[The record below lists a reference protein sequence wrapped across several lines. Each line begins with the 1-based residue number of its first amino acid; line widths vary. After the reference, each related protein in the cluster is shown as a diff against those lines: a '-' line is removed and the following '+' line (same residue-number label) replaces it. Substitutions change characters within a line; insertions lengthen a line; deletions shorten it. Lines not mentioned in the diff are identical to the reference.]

1 MNLKEAIYGRRSV
14 REFTA
19 TPVDEKTIR
28 KLIDAAIQAPS
39 AVNEQPWSFT
49 VVRDK
54 VLLSRI
60 SNEAKA
66 FMLQAPPIGLASH
79 HFEDLISDPSFDIFY
94 KAPVLIVIASIT
106 NDHWA
111 VENCALAAENL
122 MLAACAEGLGT
133 CWIGFAQGWLDTPEG
148 KTALRL
154 PIKYKSVA
162 PIILGHPKA
171 QPPPIPRKEPEI
183 RIIG

>member
-1 MNLKEAIYGRRSV
+1 
-14 REFTA
+14 
-19 TPVDEKTIR
+19 
-28 KLIDAAIQAPS
+28 
-39 AVNEQPWSFT
+39 
-49 VVRDK
+49 
-54 VLLSRI
+54 
-60 SNEAKA
+60 
-66 FMLQAPPIGLASH
+66 MLQAPPSGLASH
-79 HFEDLISDPSFDIFY
+79 HFEELISDPSFDIFY
-94 KAPVLIVIASIT
+94 KAPVLIVIASVT

-154 PIKYKSVA
+154 PIEYKSVA

-171 QPPPIPRKEPEI
+171 QPPPVPRKDPEI